1 MGECQLTHRYDD
13 IIDQPHWQS
22 PTRPRMSRL
31 NRAAQFAPFA
41 ALTGH
46 DAAILETGRLTDA
59 FTELDESRKAEL
71 DDKLRYIILHLH
83 EKPEVTITY
92 FRPDGKKAGGAYL
105 STAGV
110 VRKID
115 EYEKTVI
122 MEDQTVIPV
131 NRIFE
136 IEIGSKHR

>member
-1 MGECQLTHRYDD
+1 MEGKVLTHRYDD
-13 IIDQPHWQS
+13 IIDLPHRQS
-22 PTRPRMSRL
+22 STRPRMSRL

-59 FTELDESRKAEL
+59 FTELDESRKVEL
-71 DDKLRYIILHLH
+71 DDKLRYIMLHLV

-92 FRPDGKKAGGAYL
+92 FRPDGKKEGGAYL

-115 EYEKTVI
+115 EYEKIVI

-131 NRIFE
+131 NLIFE

>member
-1 MGECQLTHRYDD
+1 MEGSQLTHRYDD
-13 IIDQPHWQS
+13 IIDRPHWQS
-22 PTRPRMSRL
+22 PTRPRMSRV

-46 DAAILETGRLTDA
+46 DAALLETGRLTDK
-59 FTELDESRKAEL
+59 FKELDESRKAEL
-71 DDKLRYIILHLH
+71 NEKLRYLVAYLH
-83 EKPEVTITY
+83 EESTVTITY
-92 FRPDGKKAGGAYL
+92 FRPDGKKEGGAYL

-122 MEDQTVIPV
+122 MEDQTIIPV
-131 NRIFE
+131 NLIFE

>member
-1 MGECQLTHRYDD
+1 MEGSQLTHQYDD

-71 DDKLRYIILHLH
+71 DEKLRYLAARLH
-83 EKPEVTITY
+83 EEPHAIITY
-92 FRPDGKKAGGAYL
+92 FQPDGKKEGGAYL
-105 STAGV
+105 SAAGV

-115 EYEKTVI
+115 GGRKIVVI
-122 MEDQTVIPV
+122 ENQNDIPI
-131 NRIFE
+131 NQIFG
-136 IEIGSKHR
+136 IEVDNK

>member
-1 MGECQLTHRYDD
+1 MEGNMLTHRYDD
-13 IIDQPHWQS
+13 IIDLPHRQS

-31 NRAAQFAPFA
+31 SRAAQFAPFA

-71 DDKLRYIILHLH
+71 DDKLRYIMRHLR
-83 EKPEVTITY
+83 EKPEMTIMY
-92 FRPDGKKAGGAYL
+92 FQPDGKKEGGAYRGI
-105 STAGV
+105 TGV

-115 EYEKTVI
+115 EYEKVVI
-122 MEDQTVIPV
+122 MENQAIIPV

-136 IEIGSKHR
+136 IEIGKKDG

>member
-1 MGECQLTHRYDD
+1 MEGKMLTHRYDD
-13 IIDQPHWQS
+13 IINLPHRQS
-22 PTRPRMSRL
+22 LTRHRMSRL

-46 DAAILETGRLTDA
+46 DAAIRETGRLPDA

-71 DDKLRYIILHLH
+71 DDKLRYIMQHLH
-83 EKPEVTITY
+83 EKTEVTITY
-92 FRPDGKKAGGAYL
+92 FRPDGKKEGGAYL
-105 STAGV
+105 STTGV
-110 VRKID
+110 VKKID
-115 EYEKTVI
+115 EYEKIVI